1 MSIESIKNTA
11 CNIVSTTA
19 NAVGNAV
26 RWAGR
31 KVVELKNV
39 ITGLNI
45 PSKICSGLSWVAS
58 KVQAGWQKTLPLL
71 AVAGAFLISNTGLG
85 CIAVLAAIGLF
96 IAAEK
101 CPPIKNNE
109 AVQLGVRIAS
119 VAAGLFGGFAF
130 GASKPIIA

>member
-1 MSIESIKNTA
+1 MESIKNTA

-39 ITGLNI
+39 VVGLNI
-45 PSKICSGLSWVAS
+45 PSKVYSGLSWAAAR
-58 KVQAGWQKTLPLL
+58 VQAGWQKALPLL
-71 AVAGAFLISNTGLG
+71 AAAGAILISNTGLG
-85 CIAVLAAIGLF
+85 CIALVAAIGLF

-109 AVQLGVRIAS
+109 AVQLGVRIVS
-119 VAAGLFGGFAF
+119 VAAGLLGGFAF